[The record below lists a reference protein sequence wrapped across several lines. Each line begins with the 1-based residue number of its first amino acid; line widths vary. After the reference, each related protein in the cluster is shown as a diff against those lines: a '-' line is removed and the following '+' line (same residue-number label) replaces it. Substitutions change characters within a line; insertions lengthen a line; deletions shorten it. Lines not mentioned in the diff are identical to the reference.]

1 MPREPHRQG
10 HAQESHV
17 PLAVHP
23 GGTSTTR
30 QYKTLNQGTVVTLRR
45 LVFFSLSGKNA
56 TFEQRRLTVISGIS
70 GFTLIWGRGG
80 AKVLPDCTF
89 SRTES
94 TFTSAGDV
102 SIKIIQPH
110 HVCELRGQSS
120 LAPQFKSIIVF
131 LQHFFYMCITRVYQ
145 SSSFFYFPKY
155 VILFMSSC
163 IQCFYRPSFNQRKM
177 LEEF

>member
-17 PLAVHP
+17 PHRLWPCTQEGPQPHVNTKH
-23 GGTSTTR
+23 
-30 QYKTLNQGTVVTLRR
+30 LIRR

-120 LAPQFKSIIVF
+120 LAP
-131 LQHFFYMCITRVYQ
+131 
-145 SSSFFYFPKY
+145 
-155 VILFMSSC
+155 
-163 IQCFYRPSFNQRKM
+163 
-177 LEEF
+177 